1 MRFKKSEIAM
11 LRIEMQEALDKVA
24 KKHNA
29 KVNIDRIT
37 FGLEAATKITISRV
51 STDEYGEFTLTKEAQ
66 ELKNRLPRMGLR
78 ADVLNEPFVYKGDK
92 IIIKGYNTRA
102 RRYPIEYTIGTK
114 NYKCS
119 VEYMKKMVKDNRPE
133 LFL

>member
-1 MRFKKSEIAM
+1 MGFNKSEVQM

-24 KKHNA
+24 KKYDA
-29 KVNIDRIT
+29 KVSIGRIT
-37 FGLEAATKITISRV
+37 YGLQVDTKITIAKT

-66 ELKNRLPRMGLR
+66 ALKTRLPRMGLR

-102 RRYPIEYTIGTK
+102 RSYPIEYTKGTK

-119 VEYMKKMVKDNRPE
+119 VEHMKRMVKENRPE